1 MRLSTPPFAPADTD
15 VTAVDFL
22 ASTYYT
28 EGDPHALWTH
38 LRAHDPVHHFTPSD
52 GREPFWV
59 VTRHADVSRV
69 LKDHSVFSSR
79 RGTMLCIIDLSMP
92 DIASDQMMPDTDPP
106 RHGQLRDPLNRV
118 MTPRA
123 VAAQEETIRGIVRD
137 MLEPALDGEV
147 FDLAQAALMFPM
159 AFTGSMMGL
168 PRETW
173 DRMSRL
179 TTMTIAYDD
188 PEYMEKAPKPTLR
201 QAHHELFS
209 FFSDEIARRD
219 RTDPGDDLI
228 GILLR
233 MSLEGEPLTEQQ
245 IMLNCYSLLLGANVT
260 TPHVVSTTALA
271 MAEHPEQFRA
281 LRENP
286 QLRGTAMEELLRWSS
301 PASHFMRYATADVE
315 LGGRTIRAGEPVSV
329 WLGSANRDERVFKD
343 PFTFDVARRPN
354 RHIAFGVGPH
364 YCIGSGLAR
373 LALRLFLD
381 EFAERVE
388 SVELTG
394 EPVHLASNF
403 VAGFKHLPVRL
414 TPRAKAAPARSFA
427 AAGAGAVA

>member
-38 LRAHDPVHHFTPSD
+38 LRAHDPVHRFTPSD

-123 VAAQEETIRGIVRD
+123 VAAQEETIRGIVRE

-233 MSLEGEPLTEQQ
+233 MSLEGEPLTERQ

-260 TPHVVSTTALA
+260 TPHVVSTTALT
-271 MAEHPEQFRA
+271 MAEHPDQFRV
-281 LRENP
+281 LQEDP
-286 QLRGTAMEELLRWSS
+286 GVRGTAMEELLRWSS

-315 LGGRTIRAGEPVSV
+315 LGGRTIREGEPVSV

-343 PFTFDVARRPN
+343 PFAFDITRRPN

-373 LALRLFLD
+373 IALRVFLD
-381 EFAERVE
+381 EFAERVG
-388 SVELTG
+388 SVELAG

-414 TPRAKAAPARSFA
+414 TPRAGKAPARPLA
-427 AAGAGAVA
+427 AAGTGAVA

>member
-123 VAAQEETIRGIVRD
+123 VAAQEETIRGIVRE

-233 MSLEGEPLTEQQ
+233 MSLEGEPLTERQ

-260 TPHVVSTTALA
+260 TPHVVSTTALT
-271 MAEHPEQFRA
+271 MAEHPDQFRA
-281 LRENP
+281 LQADP
-286 QLRGTAMEELLRWSS
+286 GLRGTAMEELLRWSS

-315 LGGRTIRAGEPVSV
+315 LGGRTIREGEPVSV

-343 PFTFDVARRPN
+343 PFAFDIARRPN

-373 LALRLFLD
+373 IALRVFLD
-381 EFAERVE
+381 EFAERVG
-388 SVELTG
+388 SVELAG

-414 TPRAKAAPARSFA
+414 TPRAGKAPARPLA
-427 AAGAGAVA
+427 AAGTGAVA